1 LTAAFTFSLHE
12 GVDVGPA
19 YFVDLL
25 HLDWE
30 PVIREQA
37 AFGGLGADGEN
48 AAIDALEQ
56 FDISHS
62 VACVL
67 EEAAAVGGGYRRDG
81 IGDGLA

>member
-1 LTAAFTFSLHE
+1 MKGTYTWQRAKTT
-12 GVDVGPA
+12 
-19 YFVDLL
+19 
-25 HLDWE
+25 
-30 PVIREQA
+30 
-37 AFGGLGADGEN
+37 N
-48 AAIDALEQ
+48 LEQ

>member
-1 LTAAFTFSLHE
+1 LDDPILDFVRCLFHFSALE
-12 GVDVGPA
+12 LPT
-19 YFVDLL
+19 LP
-25 HLDWE
+25 
-30 PVIREQA
+30 PVNQI
-37 AFGGLGADGEN
+37 
-48 AAIDALEQ
+48 LEQ